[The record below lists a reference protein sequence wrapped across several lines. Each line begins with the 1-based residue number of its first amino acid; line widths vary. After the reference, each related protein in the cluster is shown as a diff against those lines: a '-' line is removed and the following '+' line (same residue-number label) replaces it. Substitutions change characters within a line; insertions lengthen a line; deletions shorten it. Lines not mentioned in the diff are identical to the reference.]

1 MRQPERQPDEF
12 LPLTHLTYH
21 VLLVLHGTQLHG
33 YRIIKEI
40 ARRTEGRMEPE
51 TGTLYTAIRRMK
63 DEGLIETAEP
73 DESATDTRRGHS
85 YRLTPL
91 GRAVLRAETER
102 LVRLLEVAGEK
113 RVLGRR
119 QAMGTSS

>member
-1 MRQPERQPDEF
+1 MHDSEPRPEEF

-21 VLLVLHGTQLHG
+21 VLLVLAGTQLHG

-40 ARRTEGRMEPE
+40 ARRTDGRMEPE
-51 TGTLYTAIRRMK
+51 TGTLYTAIRRMR
-63 DEGLIETAEP
+63 DDGLIETAQAA
-73 DESATDTRRGHS
+73 ESAPDTRRGHS

-91 GRAVLRAETER
+91 GRAVLKAETRR
-102 LVRLLEVAGEK
+102 LVRLLEVAREK
-113 RVLGRR
+113 RVLGER